1 MGILLQGIQGWHLP
15 LYPSLEPTMKHEN
28 HHSGAAS
35 EQGFQIGKFI
45 GESVN
50 RMGVHAVSA

>member
-1 MGILLQGIQGWHLP
+1 
-15 LYPSLEPTMKHEN
+15 MKHEN